1 LNTILLDTKEKL
13 EEITQKIMP
22 NMVVAFDIETTGLD
36 IKRDKIVG
44 FSFAFNTYEAFYV
57 PIAHNYLGVGE
68 QIDLNLAL
76 EAIKKILSA
85 KVIGHNLKFDLG
97 LLYYQ
102 FGFKKITPFADTM
115 ILAWLINSSGKFGLD
130 YLSEKYLNYTM
141 KPFKDVVKK
150 GDDFSSTD
158 INIASFYACED
169 ALITYKLYFKL
180 NSMLIDELKREA
192 KEVEFPFINVLI
204 TMESLGIKVD
214 IKKLE
219 ALEVEFKEILE
230 RLTNSIY
237 TLTDSK
243 FNINSP
249 KQLGEVLFEKLKL
262 KGAKKTK
269 SGYSTNEKVLS
280 NLVDEHEVIGEIL
293 EYRKVQKLLS
303 GYINPLLKLAKED
316 KSSRIYTSFLQ
327 TGTTTGRLSSKNPN
341 LQNIPTRSKLGKKI
355 RKAFIAK
362 EGYKLLSID
371 YSQIELRLLAHY
383 SKDPI
388 LLESFQKDI
397 DIHTLTAIKLF
408 GEELAKEKRDFA
420 KSINFGILY
429 GMGANKLSNELKI
442 PKKEAKEIIENYFN
456 SFPTVKNFLSKVRE
470 EIETRGFVETIL
482 KRKRYFDYKSAI
494 QCKEVPILER
504 GLILYFKEVQLI

>member
-1 LNTILLDTKEKL
+1 
-13 EEITQKIMP
+13 
-22 NMVVAFDIETTGLD
+22 MVVAFDIETTGLD

-102 FGFKKITPFADTM
+102 FGFDEIVPFADTM

-130 YLSEKYLNYTM
+130 YLSEKYLSYTM

-180 NSMLIDELKREA
+180 NSMLIDKLKEEA

-204 TMESLGIKVD
+204 DMESLGIKVD

-219 ALEVEFKEILE
+219 ALEIEFKEILD

-316 KSSRIYTSFLQ
+316 KNSRIYTSFLQ

-341 LQNIPTRSKLGKKI
+341 LQNIPTRSKLGKEI

-371 YSQIELRLLAHY
+371 YSQIELRLT
-383 SKDPI
+383 SS
-388 LLESFQKDI
+388 LLKRPNTLREFQGRYRFSQP
-397 DIHTLTAIKLF
+397 HSIKLF
-408 GEELAKEKRDFA
+408 GRGVSKRKKETLEIYKFWNTLWNGGN
-420 KSINFGILY
+420 KS
-429 GMGANKLSNELKI
+429 SNELKY
-442 PKKEAKEIIENYFN
+442 KKEAKRYWKYLII
-456 SFPTVKNFLSKVRE
+456 S
-470 EIETRGFVETIL
+470 
-482 KRKRYFDYKSAI
+482 
-494 QCKEVPILER
+494 Q
-504 GLILYFKEVQLI
+504 